1 MVQAEGHNQRTQP
14 AADTIKCSL
23 LRKLLFYLSVTM
35 TAHEFYQQHVTD
47 FFSDAF

>member
-1 MVQAEGHNQRTQP
+1 MVQAEGHNQWTKP

-35 TAHEFYQQHVTD
+35 TAHKFYQQHVTD